1 MDADQTPA
9 GPAGSLLQSIV
20 RLAGNLLAAVETRV
34 DLFATELREDGERG
48 LRLLA
53 WAIAALMLGIFAVL
67 LAGVTVIIAFWD
79 TYRIT
84 AAIGVNAVFVAA
96 AVACGLVVRRH
107 LRGRPRL
114 LDATRSEL
122 RKDVA
127 ALRSNR

>member
-1 MDADQTPA
+1 MDADQTHA
-9 GPAGSLLQSIV
+9 GPAGSLLQSVV

-48 LRLLA
+48 MRLLA

-79 TYRIT
+79 TYRI
-84 AAIGVNAVFVAA
+84 AAAVGVTAVFVVA
-96 AVACGLVVRRH
+96 AVACGLVVRRR
-107 LRGRPRL
+107 LRERPRL

-122 RKDVA
+122 RQDIA

>member
-67 LAGVTVIIAFWD
+67 LAGVTVIIAFWE

-96 AVACGLVVRRH
+96 GVACGVVVRRH

>member
-9 GPAGSLLQSIV
+9 GPAGSLLQSVV

-48 LRLLA
+48 MRLLA

-79 TYRIT
+79 TYRM
-84 AAIGVNAVFVAA
+84 AAAVGVTAVFVAA
-96 AVACGLVVRRH
+96 AVGCGLVVRRQ
-107 LRGRPRL
+107 LRERPRV

>member
-1 MDADQTPA
+1 MYADQTPP
-9 GPAGSLLQSIV
+9 GPAGTLLQSIV
-20 RLAGNLLAAVETRV
+20 RLAGNLLAAAETRV

-53 WAIAALMLGIFAVL
+53 WAIASLMLGIFAVL
-67 LAGVTVIIAFWD
+67 LAGVTVIIVFWD
-79 TYRIT
+79 TYRI
-84 AAIGVNAVFVAA
+84 AAAVGVTAVFVAA

-107 LRGRPRL
+107 MRERPRL

-122 RKDVA
+122 RKDVT

>member
-9 GPAGSLLQSIV
+9 GPAGSLLQSVV

-48 LRLLA
+48 MRLLA

-79 TYRIT
+79 TYRM
-84 AAIGVNAVFVAA
+84 AAAVGVTAVFVAA
-96 AVACGLVVRRH
+96 AVGCGLVVRRQ
-107 LRGRPRL
+107 LRERPRV

-122 RKDVA
+122 GKDVA

>member
-9 GPAGSLLQSIV
+9 GPAGSLLQSVV

-48 LRLLA
+48 MRLLA

-79 TYRIT
+79 TYRM
-84 AAIGVNAVFVAA
+84 AAAVGVTAVFVAA
-96 AVACGLVVRRH
+96 AVGCGLVVRRR
-107 LRGRPRL
+107 LRERPRV

-122 RKDVA
+122 GKDVA

>member
-9 GPAGSLLQSIV
+9 GPAGSLLQSVV

-48 LRLLA
+48 MRLLA

-67 LAGVTVIIAFWD
+67 LAGVTVIIVFWD
-79 TYRIT
+79 TYRI
-84 AAIGVNAVFVAA
+84 AA
-96 AVACGLVVRRH
+96 AVGVTAVFLAAALGCGLVVRRQ
-107 LRGRPRL
+107 LRERPRV

>member
-20 RLAGNLLAAVETRV
+20 RLAGSLLAAVETRV

-79 TYRIT
+79 TYRM
-84 AAIGVNAVFVAA
+84 AAAVGVTAVFVAA
-96 AVACGLVVRRH
+96 AVACGLVLRRG
-107 LRGRPRL
+107 LRERPRL

-122 RKDVA
+122 GKDIA

>member
-1 MDADQTPA
+1 MDADQTS
-9 GPAGSLLQSIV
+9 GPAGSLLQSVV

-67 LAGVTVIIAFWD
+67 LTGVTVIIAFWD
-79 TYRIT
+79 TYRM
-84 AAIGVNAVFVAA
+84 AAALGVTAVFVAG
-96 AVACGLVVRRH
+96 AVACGLVVRRQ
-107 LRGRPRL
+107 LRERPRL
-114 LDATRSEL
+114 LDATRGEL

-127 ALRSNR
+127 ALRRDQ